1 MTLERRGWAPRLALP
16 SLAPDPAASMRLSLL
31 SLLALPLLAALALP
45 APACERHLHGHQN
58 SSDSAA
64 EASQR

>member
-1 MTLERRGWAPRLALP
+1 
-16 SLAPDPAASMRLSLL
+16 MRLSLL
-31 SLLALPLLAALALP
+31 SLLALPLLALVALLAG
-45 APACERHLHGHQN
+45 ACERHLNGHQN

>member
-1 MTLERRGWAPRLALP
+1 MGFLRF
-16 SLAPDPAASMRLSLL
+16 SLF
-31 SLLALPLLAALALP
+31 ALPLLAALSLP
-45 APACERHLHGHQN
+45 AGACERHLQGHQN

>member
-1 MTLERRGWAPRLALP
+1 
-16 SLAPDPAASMRLSLL
+16 MRLPFL
-31 SLLALPLLAALALP
+31 SLFALPLLALLSLP
-45 APACERHLHGHQN
+45 VGACERHLNGHQN

>member
-1 MTLERRGWAPRLALP
+1 MRFRL
-16 SLAPDPAASMRLSLL
+16 RSLL
-31 SLLALPLLAALALP
+31 TLPLLAVLALP
-45 APACERHLHGHQN
+45 AAACERHLHGHQN

>member
-1 MTLERRGWAPRLALP
+1 
-16 SLAPDPAASMRLSLL
+16 MRLSLI
-31 SLLALPLLAALALP
+31 SLLALQLLAALALP
-45 APACERHLHGHQN
+45 ANACERHLNGHQN

>member
-1 MTLERRGWAPRLALP
+1 
-16 SLAPDPAASMRLSLL
+16 MRFPLL
-31 SLLALPLLAALALP
+31 SLLALPLLAVLALP
-45 APACERHLHGHQN
+45 AGACERHLHGHQN

>member
-1 MTLERRGWAPRLALP
+1 
-16 SLAPDPAASMRLSLL
+16 MRLSLL

>member
-1 MTLERRGWAPRLALP
+1 MRVRLRCL
-16 SLAPDPAASMRLSLL
+16 LAL
-31 SLLALPLLAALALP
+31 SLLAGLALP
-45 APACERHLHGHQN
+45 ATACERHLHGHQN

>member
-1 MTLERRGWAPRLALP
+1 MSPLGLSRVGVDSVPPMRFTLR
-16 SLAPDPAASMRLSLL
+16 SLL
-31 SLLALPLLAALALP
+31 LLPLMAVLALP
-45 APACERHLHGHQN
+45 AAACERHLNGHQN